1 MSQPQGV
8 GKESVAGEEEHV
20 KTAPVSAAADTT
32 KSNEPEI
39 QDVPDPDEDD
49 LDDLDG
55 MCQWMKFQSK
65 PQHAH
70 YSHTL

>member
-1 MSQPQGV
+1 MSQPQGA
-8 GKESVAGEEEHV
+8 GKELVAGEEEHV

-55 MCQWMKFQSK
+55 MYQWTEIRSK
-65 PQHAH
+65 PQRAH
-70 YSHTL
+70 YSHIL